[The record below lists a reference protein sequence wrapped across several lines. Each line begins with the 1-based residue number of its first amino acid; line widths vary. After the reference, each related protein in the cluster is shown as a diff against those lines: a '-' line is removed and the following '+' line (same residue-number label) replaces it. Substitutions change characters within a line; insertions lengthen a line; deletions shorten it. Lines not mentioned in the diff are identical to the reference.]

1 MGRLT
6 WKNPDGTWGL
16 KNMDIQ
22 DVSRELYGAVCK
34 LKDYEETGLMPEQIV
49 EMDELYLEKCKE
61 VAKLQKEL
69 ETLSAK
75 MEGKE
80 LIEKMAEEIENCYG
94 RETELTKRAREYL
107 STDVI

>member
-1 MGRLT
+1 MS
-6 WKNPDGTWGL
+6 
-16 KNMDIQ
+16 MI
-22 DVSRELYGAVCK
+22 
-34 LKDYEETGLMPEQIV
+34 EQQLNKIRKV
-49 EMDELYLEKCKE
+49 ANCVYLATDKE
-61 VAKLQKEL
+61 VAGDIASTLNQAADTI

-80 LIEKMAEEIENCYG
+80 LIEEMAEEIENCYG